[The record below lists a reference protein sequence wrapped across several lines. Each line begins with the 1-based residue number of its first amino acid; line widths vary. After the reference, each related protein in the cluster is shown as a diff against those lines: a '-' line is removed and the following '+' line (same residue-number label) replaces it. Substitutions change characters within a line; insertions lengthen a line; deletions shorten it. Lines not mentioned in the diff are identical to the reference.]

1 MCIIFTIQETKNMQ
15 YLVFQDKVTI
25 LEEGLN
31 KIILTFYYK
40 IYSNLFYNIINLN
53 EINQKSSSKF
63 LISLN
68 LICLAK

>member
-31 KIILTFYYK
+31 KTILTFYYK
-40 IYSNLFYNIINLN
+40 IYSNLFYNITNLN
-53 EINQKSSSKF
+53 EINQKSSSKI

>member
-1 MCIIFTIQETKNMQ
+1 MQ

-31 KIILTFYYK
+31 KIVLTFYYK
-40 IYSNLFYNIINLN
+40 IYSNLFYNITNLN
-53 EINQKSSSKF
+53 EISQKSSSNF